1 MDSGIFITDNR
12 LKFSQELANKLR
24 DKGLKVCLSSEYKED
39 NKESGVTTEIEWNR
53 SSLFS
58 LQAIPLKLKNINIA
72 ADTSIL
78 IFDAPAYSKIY
89 SGTDALSIDRT
100 VSDLI
105 SANAALSLVLK
116 NYYIKKAQ
124 GRVIFVHRDADVPCG
139 NPNVSAAS
147 AAFARIAEE
156 TVDSVRQADLPGV
169 QTLLVKLEGFEDEV
183 FAEWICNQLDSPVLS
198 RSPGRWVKAGQRGF
212 FGK

>member
-12 LKFSQELANKLR
+12 LKFSQDLANRLR
-24 DKGLKVCLSSEYKED
+24 DKGLKVCLTSEYRGDDETK
-39 NKESGVTTEIEWNR
+39 STTTEIEWNR

-72 ADTSIL
+72 ADTSVL
-78 IFDAPAYSKIY
+78 VFDAPAYSKIY
-89 SGTDALSIDRT
+89 SVTEALSIDRT
-100 VSDLI
+100 VSDLV

-124 GRVIFVHRDADVPCG
+124 GRLIFVHRDADIPCG

-156 TVDSVRQADLPGV
+156 TVDAVRKADLPGV
-169 QTLLVKLEGFEDEV
+169 QTLLVKLEGFEDETFV
-183 FAEWICNQLDSPVLS
+183 DWICNQIASPVLS
-198 RSPGRWVKAGQRGF
+198 RSPGRWVKAGQRSF

>member
-12 LKFSQELANKLR
+12 LKFSQDLANRLR
-24 DKGLKVCLSSEYKED
+24 DKGLKVCLTSEYRGDDETK
-39 NKESGVTTEIEWNR
+39 STTTEIEWNR

-72 ADTSIL
+72 ADTSVL
-78 IFDAPAYSKIY
+78 VFDAPAYSKIY
-89 SGTDALSIDRT
+89 SVTEALSIDRT
-100 VSDLI
+100 ISDLV

-124 GRVIFVHRDADVPCG
+124 GRLIFVHRDADIPCG

-156 TVDSVRQADLPGV
+156 TVDAVRKSDLPGV
-169 QTLLVKLEGFEDEV
+169 QTLLVRLEGFEDDV
-183 FAEWICNQLDSPVLS
+183 FVDWICNQIASPVLS
-198 RSPGRWVKAGQRGF
+198 RSPGRWVKAGQRSF